1 MTLHDY
7 QLNMIKK
14 LADNIEGWKPSEL
27 YVIAGRQ
34 SGKSMLNQMA
44 NSIAG
49 VQPMPKNAGSIFTI
63 KHKVMNLEP
72 KYKFSRAKWYEADHR
87 YDDYNDVIAWCT
99 EHFGPRPRYPDAWTR
114 WCDIHIDRIRF
125 RDKEDYLM
133 FVLRWGL

>member
-14 LADNIEGWKPSEL
+14 LADDIEGWKPSEL

-34 SGKSMLNQMA
+34 SGKSMLNQWFS
-44 NSIAG
+44 NNLCKEIIL
-49 VQPMPKNAGSIFTI
+49 PMKP
-63 KHKVMNLEP
+63 EP
-72 KYKFSRAKWYEADHR
+72 KYKFSRDWYVVE
-87 YDDYNDVIAWCT
+87 YNWMHHDGVIAWCT
-99 EHFGPRPRYPDAWTR
+99 EQFGPHPNAPDAWSR
-114 WCDIHIDRIRF
+114 WHNPYSDRIHF